1 MANNNRKAKLFFDGG
16 TFPLNPGH
24 GGCGAVIEVN
34 KEDHSFWEYL
44 GENVTNNQAE
54 YRGLILGLEKALDM
68 GIKHL
73 NVYGD
78 SKLVINQVTG
88 EYGCY
93 NEGLIPLQ
101 QKAYELSQQFE
112 VCQLQW
118 IPREKNSKADEA
130 ATMAIKSVVSE
141 SVIEIRDDLP
151 LCEPRQ
157 GLEPKINR
165 LNAQGDGAKFKEWLQ
180 LKSGR
185 DKFSYLKGDRLNDAV
200 PTEVREA
207 IALALTEDE
216 QDLLDKCLRWYLRGL
231 KPIYAI
237 KKARVDAEISA
248 NFAKKK
254 G

>member
-1 MANNNRKAKLFFDGG
+1 MTKHPKQAKLFFDGG

-24 GGCGAVIEVN
+24 GGCGAVIEIN

-54 YRGLILGLEKALDM
+54 YRGLILGLEKTIEM

-73 NVYGD
+73 EVYGD
-78 SKLVINQVTG
+78 SQLVINQVTG

-101 QKAYELSQQFE
+101 RKASELSQRFQSCQF
-112 VCQLQW
+112 QW
-118 IPREKNSKADEA
+118 IPREKNSKADVA
-130 ATMAIKSVVSE
+130 ATKAIKSVVKE
-141 SVIEIRDDLP
+141 SAIDIRDDLP
-151 LCEPRQ
+151 LCEPRK
-157 GLEPKINR
+157 GLESLIKK

-185 DKFSYLKGDRLNDAV
+185 DKFSSLKGDRLIDAV
-200 PTEVREA
+200 PFEVRDA
-207 IALALTEDE
+207 IALALTKDE
-216 QDLLDKCLRWYLRGL
+216 QDLLDKCWRWYLRGL

-237 KKARVDAEISA
+237 KKARVDAEMAA

-254 G
+254 S

>member
-1 MANNNRKAKLFFDGG
+1 MTKHSKQAKLFFDGG

-24 GGCGAVIEVN
+24 GGCGAVICLNE
-34 KEDHSFWEYL
+34 KDHSFSEYL

-54 YRGLILGLEKALDM
+54 YRGLILGLEKALEM

-78 SKLVINQVTG
+78 SQLVINQVTG
-88 EYGCY
+88 EYNCR
-93 NEGLIPLQ
+93 NTGLIPLQ
-101 QKAYELSQQFE
+101 RKAQELSNKFNA
-112 VCQLQW
+112 CYFQW

-130 ATMAIKSVVSE
+130 ATKAIKSVVKE
-141 SVIEIRDDLP
+141 SVIDIRDDLP
-151 LCEPRQ
+151 LCQPRE
-157 GLEPKINR
+157 GLESKIKK

-185 DKFSYLKGDRLNDAV
+185 DKFSSLKGDRLIDAV
-200 PTEVREA
+200 PSEVTEA
-207 IALALTEDE
+207 ITLALTEDE

-237 KKARVDAEISA
+237 KKARVDAEIAA